1 MSERAARPAPAHD
14 VPPWSSAAVATAALA
29 LYLVL
34 APPVSGEGDSGEFT
48 LALATG
54 GLAHP
59 TGYPLYTVAGHLFCR
74 ALHGLAVSWEYAAN
88 AWSAVGAALAIFFL
102 HRLALKLARRAA
114 PAAPEWCHDLAAL
127 VPVVLFGLD
136 PIWTAE
142 ATLAEVNAWHVA
154 WALGAVTLFVAQI
167 ERLDRGG
174 DGPDADRRAALAWGL
189 VCGLG
194 LAHHLTSVLVAAPL
208 SLALLAALART
219 RRLRPA
225 LAWAAVPAALVPLAA
240 DGYVAWRAFHPALIQ
255 WSGIGPSWHDVFD
268 TLSGSRYHHYLGYFA
283 PEEEHRALLMRAGL
297 PLLLPGLILQAVGA
311 ARARGTVAR
320 IGVGGVLAATVAVGL
335 FGLRYGVPDVA
346 PYFLPAIALGALALA
361 PALAAALGAAAA
373 AARPLGL
380 ALGLAMIAALGA
392 VLAPWLRAAQSS
404 RADLIAF
411 ERTMRSIWASLPPG
425 PALVFWAD
433 DRHSRLLEYQV
444 LRHEKPA
451 LIVVDPDLLADD
463 YPRACFTARFGL
475 DPLADLTLPRL
486 TPGQAG
492 ERDAI
497 QLLIRQMVRNINDRL
512 ALPVIFID
520 LSRPEVRLLDK
531 PRPVPPARQAP
542 PRGAFPNG
550 A

>member
-1 MSERAARPAPAHD
+1 MSERAAPRAPTQDAAD
-14 VPPWSSAAVATAALA
+14 SPWPSAAVAAAALA

-59 TGYPLYTVAGHLFCR
+59 SGYPLYTIAGHLFCR
-74 ALHGLAVSWEYAAN
+74 ALHAFSVSWEYAAN
-88 AWSAVGAALAIFFL
+88 AWSALGAALAIFFL

-114 PAAPEWCHDLAAL
+114 PAAPGWSHDLAAL

-136 PIWTAE
+136 PIWTNE

-154 WALGAVTLFVAQI
+154 WALGAVTLFVAEI

-174 DGPDADRRAALAWGL
+174 GDLRADRRAAVTWGL

-194 LAHHLTSVLVAAPL
+194 LAHHLTSVLVSAPL
-208 SLALLAALART
+208 SLALLVALARA
-219 RRLRPA
+219 RRLRPGLA
-225 LAWAAVPAALVPLAA
+225 LAAVAAMLVPLAA
-240 DGYVAWRAFHPALIQ
+240 DGYVAWRAFHPGLTQ
-255 WSGIGPSWHDVFD
+255 WPGIGPSWGDVFD
-268 TLSGSRYHHYLGYFA
+268 TLAGSRYHHYLGYFA
-283 PEEEHRALLMRAGL
+283 PAEEHRALLMRAAL
-297 PLLLPGLILQAVGA
+297 PLLLPGLILLAVGV
-311 ARARGTVAR
+311 ARAGGAVAR
-320 IGVGGVLAATVAVGL
+320 TGVAGVLGATLAVCL

-346 PYFLPAIALGALALA
+346 PYFLPAIALSALALA
-361 PALAAALGAAAA
+361 PALAAALEAAAA
-373 AARPLGL
+373 AARPLGA
-380 ALGLAMIAALGA
+380 ALGLAVIVALGA

-404 RADLIAF
+404 RADLLAF

-463 YPRACFTARFGL
+463 YPRARFTARFGV
-475 DPLADLTLPRL
+475 DPLADLVLPRL
-486 TPGQAG
+486 TPGQPG
-492 ERDAI
+492 EREAI
-497 QLLIRQMVRNINDRL
+497 QVLIRQMVRNINARV

-520 LSRPEVRLLDK
+520 FSRPEVRLLDK
-531 PRPVPPARQAP
+531 PRPAPPAR
-542 PRGAFPNG
+542 
-550 A
+550 